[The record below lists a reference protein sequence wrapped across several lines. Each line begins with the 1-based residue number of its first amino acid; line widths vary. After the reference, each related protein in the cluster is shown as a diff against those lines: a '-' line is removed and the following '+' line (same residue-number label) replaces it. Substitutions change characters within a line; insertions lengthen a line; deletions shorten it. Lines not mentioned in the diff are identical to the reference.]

1 MIEKRKLLSA
11 GEMGIHWAL
20 AKKKKGYTTISDE
33 LKLLLANEFNNHPQ
47 VIVSPNSKDRLQTK
61 NAEGEKIFIQ
71 KVMTMVGIGTI
82 FSDIVRD
89 NPTIK
94 TTVGERAFRYIIS
107 GLDCVR
113 RFTNS
118 YKTIMCGC
126 TECIGLQSLH
136 RSLQAKRGNMHRKFS
151 LDAQRRTTR
160 ARAEEMARGW
170 GTVLL
175 DPTPRDAII
184 TGTCAR
190 WSAQIVPHWECQ
202 TLTCGT
208 CTEYPVP
215 KEESREDASAEYILF
230 HIYEFKVSLR
240 KDGKERR
247 RLELV

>member
-1 MIEKRKLLSA
+1 
-11 GEMGIHWAL
+11 
-20 AKKKKGYTTISDE
+20 
-33 LKLLLANEFNNHPQ
+33 
-47 VIVSPNSKDRLQTK
+47 
-61 NAEGEKIFIQ
+61 
-71 KVMTMVGIGTI
+71 
-82 FSDIVRD
+82 
-89 NPTIK
+89 
-94 TTVGERAFRYIIS
+94 
-107 GLDCVR
+107 
-113 RFTNS
+113 
-118 YKTIMCGC
+118 MCGC

-136 RSLQAKRGNMHRKFS
+136 RSAQAKLGNMHRKFS

-184 TGTCAR
+184 AGTCAQ

-215 KEESREDASAEYILF
+215 KEESREDASAEYISF
-230 HIYEFKVSLR
+230 HIYEYKVTLQ

-247 RLELV
+247 RLELVQKNCTIGKFHRVYYLPALGRGRYHSRSYRLAARCR